1 MNTQSIQVY
10 TWIRVAI
17 VKVGYKNKLNKPEW
31 ESMERGVKVE
41 KGRVR
46 EVVLKIMKNITR
58 ECIALTTI
66 VCHESKGVVN

>member
-1 MNTQSIQVY
+1 
-10 TWIRVAI
+10 
-17 VKVGYKNKLNKPEW
+17 
-31 ESMERGVKVE
+31 MERGVKVE

-58 ECIALTTI
+58 ECVALTTI